1 MTTLTPDDKER
12 ATAEAA
18 RWLVSLEEEPGD
30 KELRAR
36 FEAWLAA
43 SPANADAWANT
54 SDIYHMMAKT
64 PPVHGDHWAR
74 YVAARGNRHPAAA
87 TGMGHRQYPNRASQK
102 RMRRRTPARRRI
114 ALGAAAAALAAC
126 LAIAVMP
133 SLVLRLDTDYVTS
146 TAEPRSIQ
154 MADGSTV
161 HLAPDSAIALDFDGD
176 ERRARLMKGEAFFEV
191 APDADHLFTVAAR
204 EVKTTVL
211 GTAFNVRLGD
221 RGAVVAVRE
230 GRVRVDHATA
240 QPPASEGLKAGDWVR
255 IGWTGSVQRGTAP
268 SDEAGGWM
276 QGQIV
281 ARDRPL
287 AEVIDDL
294 RRYHTG
300 VIFLTDSDFGEQR
313 VSGVYNLADPV
324 AAAQAIAEAHGGAAR
339 EISPWVLVVSPR

>member
-1 MTTLTPDDKER
+1 MTTPTPDDKER

-18 RWLVSLEEEPGD
+18 RWLVALDEEPGD

-54 SDIYHMMAKT
+54 SDIYDMMAKT
-64 PPVHGDHWAR
+64 PPVHTDHWAP
-74 YVAARGNRHPAAA
+74 YVHARGDGKPAAA
-87 TGMGHRQYPNRASQK
+87 DHVSHNQPSYRVPQTRKPV
-102 RMRRRTPARRRI
+102 RRHI

-126 LAIAVMP
+126 LIITVMP
-133 SLVLRLDTDYVTS
+133 SVLLRLEADYVTS
-146 TAEPRSIQ
+146 TAESRSIQ

-161 HLAPDSAIALDFDGD
+161 HLAPDSAIMLDGD
-176 ERRARLMKGEAFFEV
+176 ERRARLVKGEAFFEV
-191 APDADHLFTVAAR
+191 APDADHPFTVAAR

-211 GTAFNVRLGD
+211 GTAFNVRLGE

-240 QPPASEGLKAGDWVR
+240 QPPTSEGLKSGDWVR
-255 IGWTGSVQRGTAP
+255 IGWAGSVQRGTAP
-268 SDEAGGWM
+268 PDEAGSWM

-281 ARDRPL
+281 TRDRPL

-313 VSGVYNLADPV
+313 VSGVYNLANPV
-324 AAAQAIAEAHGGAAR
+324 AATQAIAEAHGGTAR

>member
-1 MTTLTPDDKER
+1 MTTPTPNDKER

-30 KELRAR
+30 RELRAR

-54 SDIYHMMAKT
+54 SDIYDMMAKT
-64 PPVHGDHWAR
+64 SPVHTDHWAP
-74 YVAARGNRHPAAA
+74 YVAARGDDQPAAA
-87 TGMGHRQYPNRASQK
+87 TGVSHGQPSDRAL
-102 RMRRRTPARRRI
+102 RRRKPTRRRI

-126 LAIAVMP
+126 LIITVMP
-133 SLVLRLDTDYVTS
+133 SVLLRLDADYVTS
-146 TAEPRSIQ
+146 TAESRSIQ
-154 MADGSTV
+154 MGDGSTV
-161 HLAPDSAIALDFDGD
+161 HLAPDSAITLDGD
-176 ERRARLMKGEAFFEV
+176 ARRARLMKGEAFFEV

-204 EVKTTVL
+204 EVQTTVL
-211 GTAFNVRLGD
+211 GTAFNVRLED

-230 GRVRVDHATA
+230 GRVRVDHATV

-268 SDEAGGWM
+268 PDEAGGWM

-300 VIFLTDSDFGEQR
+300 IIFLTDSDFGEQR

-339 EISPWVLVVSPR
+339 EISPWVLVVSAR